1 MKIRMKN
8 LIQRTI
14 FGAIY
19 IATII
24 AALTL
29 SEWVFLAI
37 CMVFIVFGTM
47 EFYEL
52 SNGRENVKLLP
63 KALDVFGGLSM
74 MWLVVSLAQTSV
86 WRMPIVNTE
95 VTFMPLMVY
104 LISRIVVQLYTKE
117 NNPLNNLAY
126 SFMCLLYVALPVALM
141 PIIYYVTGGPLLLL
155 AMFVMIWCND
165 TGAYVIGS
173 KFGQHGRYRLFPRI
187 SPKKSWEGF
196 FGGILF
202 SIIAAILMN
211 LYVIDTLS
219 MTKMIGLALVVS
231 IFATWGDLAESLIK
245 RTVGVKDSGKFMPGH
260 GGILDRIDSLL
271 LVVPVML
278 CYLMIC
284 L

>member
-1 MKIRMKN
+1 MKN

-14 FGAIY
+14 FGAVY

-29 SEWVFLAI
+29 SEWVFLAV
-37 CMVFIVFGTM
+37 CVVFTMFGTM
-47 EFYEL
+47 EFYNL

-74 MWLVVSLAQTSV
+74 LWLAVSLTSTSESV
-86 WRMPIVNTE
+86 LPVMGKSAV
-95 VTFMPLMVY
+95 FLPLMVY

-141 PIIYYVTGGPLLLL
+141 SVIYYGMRRPLLLL

-165 TGAYVIGS
+165 IGAYVIGS

-202 SIIAAILMN
+202 SVIAAILMN

-219 MTKMIGLALVVS
+219 MAKMIGLALVVS

-245 RTVGVKDSGKFMPGH
+245 RTVGVKDSGNFMPGH

-271 LVVPVML
+271 LVVPAML

>member
-1 MKIRMKN
+1 MKN

-14 FGAIY
+14 FGAVY

-24 AALTL
+24 AALIL
-29 SEWVFLAI
+29 SEWVFLAV
-37 CMVFIVFGTM
+37 CVVFTVFGTM
-47 EFYEL
+47 EFYNL
-52 SNGRENVKLLP
+52 SNGRENVKMLP
-63 KALDVFGGLSM
+63 KVLDVFGGLSM
-74 MWLVVSLAQTSV
+74 LWLAVSLTSTSESV
-86 WRMPIVNTE
+86 LPV
-95 VTFMPLMVY
+95 VDKLAAFLPLMIY
-104 LISRIVVQLYTKE
+104 MISRIVVQLYTKE
-117 NNPLNNLAY
+117 HNPLNNLAY
-126 SFMCLLYVALPVALM
+126 SFMSLLYVALPVALM
-141 PIIYYVTGGPLLLL
+141 SVIYYGYGGASLLL
-155 AMFVMIWCND
+155 AVFIMIWCND

-196 FGGILF
+196 IGGIFF
-202 SIIAAILMN
+202 SVVAAVLMN
-211 LYVIDTLS
+211 LFMDNMLS
-219 MTKMIGLALVVS
+219 MPLMIGLGFLVS

-271 LVVPVML
+271 LVIPVML

>member
-1 MKIRMKN
+1 MKN

-29 SEWVFLAI
+29 SEWVFLAV
-37 CMVFIVFGTM
+37 CVVFTVFGTM
-47 EFYEL
+47 EFYNL

-63 KALDVFGGLSM
+63 KVLDVFGGLSM
-74 MWLVVSLAQTSV
+74 LWLAVSLTSTSNSGLPV
-86 WRMPIVNTE
+86 MGETAA
-95 VTFMPLMVY
+95 FLPLMIY
-104 LISRIVVQLYTKE
+104 MISRIVVQLYTKE

-126 SFMCLLYVALPVALM
+126 SFMSLLYVALPVALM
-141 PIIYYVTGGPLLLL
+141 SVIYYGFGGASLLL
-155 AMFVMIWCND
+155 AVFIMIWCND

-196 FGGILF
+196 IGGIFFSVVAAVLMSLF
-202 SIIAAILMN
+202 MDN
-211 LYVIDTLS
+211 MLS
-219 MTKMIGLALVVS
+219 MPLMIGLGFLVS
-231 IFATWGDLAESLIK
+231 IFATWGDLAESLVK

-271 LVVPVML
+271 LVIPAML

-284 L
+284 I

>member
-1 MKIRMKN
+1 MKN

-14 FGAIY
+14 FGTIY

-52 SNGRENVKLLP
+52 SNGCENVKLLP

-74 MWLVVSLAQTSV
+74 MWLVVSIALTSKLDL
-86 WRMPIVNTE
+86 PFVNTTM
-95 VTFMPLMVY
+95 TFMPLMVY

-141 PIIYYVTGGPLLLL
+141 SVIYYLESPLLLL

-202 SIIAAILMN
+202 SIIAAILLN

-219 MTKMIGLALVVS
+219 MAKMIGLALVVS

-245 RTVGVKDSGKFMPGH
+245 RTIGVKDSGNFMPGH

-271 LVVPVML
+271 LVVPAML

>member
-1 MKIRMKN
+1 MKN

-14 FGAIY
+14 FGAVY

-29 SEWVFLAI
+29 SEWVFLAV
-37 CMVFIVFGTM
+37 CVVFTTFGTM
-47 EFYEL
+47 EFYNL

-74 MWLVVSLAQTSV
+74 LWLAVSLTSTSESV
-86 WRMPIVNTE
+86 LPVMGKSAV
-95 VTFMPLMVY
+95 FLPLMVY

-141 PIIYYVTGGPLLLL
+141 SVIYYGMRSPLLLL

-202 SIIAAILMN
+202 SVIAAILMN

-219 MTKMIGLALVVS
+219 MAKMIGLALVVS

-245 RTVGVKDSGKFMPGH
+245 RTVGVKDSGNFMPGH

-271 LVVPVML
+271 LVVPAML